1 MAITQFDHLRIA
13 IRETLQ
19 VNCDEG
25 YARRM
30 KSYMKGKFEFYG
42 LSAGDRRIATK
53 DLIKESRKLSVDHR
67 FQLAEALWQEQYREC
82 HYTAMDILSTIESK
96 IDESYLSR
104 VEKLIV
110 TNSWWDTVD
119 WLASHLVGWICRKT
133 SSESDEQV
141 AE

>member
-53 DLIKESRKLSVDHR
+53 DLIKESENFLLITDFSLPKPFGKSSIGSVTTL
-67 FQLAEALWQEQYREC
+67 Q
-82 HYTAMDILSTIESK
+82 
-96 IDESYLSR
+96 
-104 VEKLIV
+104 
-110 TNSWWDTVD
+110 
-119 WLASHLVGWICRKT
+119 WIF
-133 SSESDEQV
+133 
-141 AE
+141 